1 MLWMACGLICAG
13 GRNSVGCEGCSA
25 ASDSSQGRQRDVC
38 VIRWANRM
46 GTHARVL
53 GSHINSK
60 CQHTARASR
69 HASAAPHSLTSE
81 ISSRVL
87 HRRSTS
93 TSRFFSA
100 VLFCV
105 NRIGTIRIANSS
117 LHQQE
122 QEQRSPRGFSINSVR
137 FSFPAAARGCGGYDR
152 VTVNLRC
159 LNLTTAPSR
168 Q

>member
-1 MLWMACGLICAG
+1 MACGLICAG
-13 GRNSVGCEGCSA
+13 GRNSVGCEGYSA

-93 TSRFFSA
+93 TSLLLGGTFLRKPNWNYPYREFLVASTGTGTAITTGVFDKFGS
-100 VLFCV
+100 VLV
-105 NRIGTIRIANSS
+105 SGRGARVGT
-117 LHQQE
+117 
-122 QEQRSPRGFSINSVR
+122 
-137 FSFPAAARGCGGYDR
+137 
-152 VTVNLRC
+152 TVLR
-159 LNLTTAPSR
+159 
-168 Q
+168 

>member
-1 MLWMACGLICAG
+1 MACGLICAG

-69 HASAAPHSLTSE
+69 HASAAPHSLTSVF
-81 ISSRVL
+81 RDLVTRAAV

-93 TSRFFSA
+93 TSSRRYF
-100 VLFCV
+100 LL

-137 FSFPAAARGCGGYDR
+137 FSFPAAARGWVRPCY
-152 VTVNLRC
+152 VNLRC